1 MESNIEIKFALIICT
16 YHRADSL
23 KRLLESVVDQSL
35 YPDQILI
42 IDGSK
47 DYRTHN
53 LLRKNSFA
61 NTEYLRVKDKDRG
74 LTRQRNFGISK
85 VREDIEVVC
94 FLDDDIVLKKEYFEQ
109 LIRTYKIYPNALA
122 VGGKILDETE
132 WRRVAPD
139 YKIKFDEFKLDGFVR
154 KLGSRNV
161 LRKRLGLLPNQPP
174 GFMPEFSHGFSTGFL
189 PPSDK
194 IYSVEFFM
202 GGVSSYRKELFSKI
216 AFSTYFEG
224 YGLYEDMDFCL
235 RASKIGQL
243 YLNTAACCY
252 HFHEEAGRPDQMKYG
267 KMVVRNGHYVWKL
280 KNPNPGLDN
289 IIKWNLITFLLLV
302 IRFKNDI
309 LDGEKEARKDAIG
322 RLKYWILLAW
332 NPTEPDKP
340 KS

>member
-16 YHRADSL
+16 YNRADSL
-23 KRLLESVVDQSL
+23 RRLLDSIVDQSL

-47 DYRTHN
+47 DHRTQI
-53 LLRKNSFA
+53 LLRKDSYLK
-61 NTEYLRVKDKDRG
+61 TEYLRVEDKDRG
-74 LTRQRNFGISK
+74 LTRQRNIGISK
-85 VREDIEVVC
+85 VAEDIEVVC

-109 LIRTYKIYPNALA
+109 LINTYEIFPNALA
-122 VGGKILDETE
+122 VGGKILDEAE
-132 WRRVAPD
+132 WRRVGPD
-139 YKIKFDEFKLDGFVR
+139 DKIKFDDFQFDGFVR

-189 PPSDK
+189 PPSGK
-194 IYSVEFFM
+194 IYQVEFFM
-202 GGVSSYRKELFSKI
+202 GGVSSYRKELFSRLE
-216 AFSTYFEG
+216 FSSYFEG

-252 HFHEEAGRPDQMKYG
+252 HYHDEAGRPDQMKYG

-280 KNPNPGLDN
+280 KNPNPRLDN

-322 RLKYWILLAW
+322 RLKYWISLAW